1 MATRSMVLTNLL
13 TEQQLRSDIEDRL
26 TDKGG
31 EQQEKGEMNGV
42 QHGRVYTNIC
52 TQTASGSAV
61 GLRELTLGLRN
72 NLER

>member
-42 QHGRVYTNIC
+42 QHGRVYTNMY
-52 TQTASGSAV
+52 TASQWECCRTQGAHT
-61 GLRELTLGLRN
+61 GA
-72 NLER
+72 